1 MNYIVE
7 LNTLTATIK
16 FCFDNN
22 LDAMEFLTKAFN
34 ANIDANE
41 DLIVKFSIYEEMP

>member
-16 FCFDNN
+16 FCFGNK
-22 LDAMEFLTKAFN
+22 LDAMQFLTTAFD
-34 ANIDANE
+34 ANDDANE
-41 DLIVKFSIYEEMP
+41 DLIVKFSIYKEMP